1 MDGVE
6 EKLAGKAKVIRLDVF
21 SSVGR
26 QAAARYGVRGTP
38 TVIVVNGQGELVYG
52 QAGLPQSAQLV
63 EQVEAVLISE

>member
-38 TVIVVNGQGELVYG
+38 TVIVVDGAGELVYG

-63 EQVEAVLISE
+63 EQVEAVLIAE